1 MIRKHFRLRRRLV
14 AGLVFALVAVPAA
27 SATAYVSGP
36 QSTSTVGKAIEVV
49 GDHGKTYPQLSQ
61 AQIEAMRWQAKAD
74 SYYSRATPIN
84 TEHSFGASKQQPVE
98 QTVVSEV
105 VGDHGKTYPQLSQA
119 QIEAMRWQAKADSYY
134 SRATPI
140 STEHSFGASKQQ
152 PVEQT
157 VVSVASPD
165 GFDWADAGIGASAAF
180 AALLVLSS
188 LLVVGRRS
196 RKGLDNGLTTA

>member
-27 SATAYVSGP
+27 SATPYVSGSH
-36 QSTSTVGKAIEVV
+36 STSTVGKSIEVV
-49 GDHGKTYPQLSQ
+49 GDHGTTYPQLSQ
-61 AQIEAMRWQAKAD
+61 AQIEGMRWQAMAD
-74 SYYSRATPIN
+74 FYSRATPIS
-84 TEHSFGASKQQPVE
+84 TEHSFGASKQQPVM

-119 QIEAMRWQAKADSYY
+119 QVEAMRWQAKADFY
-134 SRATPI
+134 RRPTLI

-152 PVEQT
+152 PVEST
-157 VVSVASPD
+157 TAVSIASAD
-165 GFDWADAGIGASAAF
+165 DFDWADAGIGASVAF
-180 AALLVLSS
+180 AALIVLSS

-196 RKGLDNGLTTA
+196 RKGLDGTGLTPA

>member
-27 SATAYVSGP
+27 SATTYVSGER
-36 QSTSTVGKAIEVV
+36 STPTVAKAIEVV

-74 SYYSRATPIN
+74 AYYSRP
-84 TEHSFGASKQQPVE
+84 
-98 QTVVSEV
+98 
-105 VGDHGKTYPQLSQA
+105 
-119 QIEAMRWQAKADSYY
+119 
-134 SRATPI
+134 TPI

-152 PVEQT
+152 PVEPT

-165 GFDWADAGIGASAAF
+165 GFDWADAGIGASVAF
-180 AALLVLSS
+180 AGLLVLAS

-196 RKGLDNGLTTA
+196 RKDLDNAGLTTA